1 MERQNINILKIL
13 NIISEE
19 NLGMTRDEA
28 HEKNICIIC
37 KELAI
42 HKCYSPAGLSE
53 YHISGVCEECFDK
66 LFSEEEE

>member
-28 HEKNICIIC
+28 HEKDICIIC

-42 HKCYSPAGLSE
+42 PKC
-53 YHISGVCEECFDK
+53 
-66 LFSEEEE
+66 